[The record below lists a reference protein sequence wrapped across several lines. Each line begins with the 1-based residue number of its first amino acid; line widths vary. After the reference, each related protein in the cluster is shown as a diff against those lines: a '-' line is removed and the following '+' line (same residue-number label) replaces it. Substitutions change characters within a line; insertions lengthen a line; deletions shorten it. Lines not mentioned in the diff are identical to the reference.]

1 MCVLKRKSQQ
11 KNMKSCG
18 MLRRSAP
25 REEDRDGQQ
34 GAIVLQG
41 ARFPKFLW
49 KTAKVPKEFQG
60 FFLSE
65 PRVYIHVLNH
75 ILNHYHSVFAE
86 ETTDFL
92 ASMKSFRFIS
102 SSLKLT

>member
-1 MCVLKRKSQQ
+1 
-11 KNMKSCG
+11 MKSCG

-41 ARFPKFLW
+41 GSVPLKFLW

-75 ILNHYHSVFAE
+75 ILNHDHSVFAE